1 MAFGVGAR
9 KAARGHHRPSVARLR
24 PYPIPLIMPFPLS
37 PQTIDTLADII
48 SGGSGM
54 GGGPPPIGIYR
65 SGPNLERFMRG
76 CNVDFRVNGSRVPS
90 LTDSLLDINRGFE
103 PEKVLPRIIEAA
115 ADPRDFAHVA
125 ERHAAVLD
133 HLNTALRF
141 DGFELQQHG
150 NKVRLVVA
158 GHATPVITALSGM
171 AQTIS
176 FDTVRVDLDRAL
188 ASIDA
193 DPEDAI
199 TAACST
205 IESVCRSI
213 LIELGQPL
221 PAKKDVQ
228 GLFNAVKQ
236 PLALNP
242 DRTDID
248 PQIATDVRT
257 TLGGLATVIQGVGA
271 LRTHAGDAHGR
282 ERGYARVD
290 PRIARLAI
298 HAASTVALFLI
309 ETWQR
314 KFPTRV
320 LHRHDDPA

>member
-1 MAFGVGAR
+1 
-9 KAARGHHRPSVARLR
+9 
-24 PYPIPLIMPFPLS
+24 MPFPLS

-65 SGPNLERFMRG
+65 TGPQLERFMRG

-115 ADPRDFAHVA
+115 ADPRDFAHDA

-141 DGFELQQHG
+141 DGFELQQQG

-171 AQTIS
+171 ADTIS

-242 DRTDID
+242 DRTDLD
-248 PQIATDVRT
+248 PQIAADVRT

-314 KFPTRV
+314 KFPARV